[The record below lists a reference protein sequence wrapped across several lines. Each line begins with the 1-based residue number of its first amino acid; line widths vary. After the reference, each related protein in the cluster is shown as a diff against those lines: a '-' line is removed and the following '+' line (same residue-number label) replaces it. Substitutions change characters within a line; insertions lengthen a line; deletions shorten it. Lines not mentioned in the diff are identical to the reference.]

1 MHKVWII
8 ARNEYLVNLRRPGFL
23 ITTAIFPL
31 IGLAILIIGAAF
43 GGQAGAFLEQ
53 SFEPQTGRI
62 GVVDQSGL
70 FTPILPE
77 YDGKFLPYADAAAG
91 QAALRAGE
99 TDALLV
105 FPADYLASGSVK
117 VNVIGSG
124 FSGAV
129 LQDSDGTRMF
139 ILDHLLRGKM
149 EDTLRVRA
157 EIPMVMQLEALS
169 AAGGQSTSGEG
180 ASFVASFVVPYMIS
194 LFLVISIFASSGYL
208 LQSVAEEKENRVMEI
223 ILSSV
228 SAPQLMAGKI
238 IGLGAL
244 GLTQILIWLVSAWAL
259 SRGAT
264 ELLSFNIPLLA
275 RIDILVLAVVYYL
288 LGYSLFAVL
297 MTTAGSLGT
306 SQRESQQIAGLF
318 SFSAAI
324 PYMISGF
331 LFANPDVLLGRI
343 FSWIPLT
350 APTMMML
357 RLPLSNNLPLMDI
370 AISIAGLL
378 ITIPLTLWAG
388 AKIFRMGLLMYGKRP
403 DLRQIWNALRQA

>member
-1 MHKVWII
+1 MRKVWII
-8 ARNEYLVNLRRPGFL
+8 ARNEYLVNIRRPGFL
-23 ITTAIFPL
+23 IMTAIFPL
-31 IGLAILIIGAAF
+31 IGAAILVIATLF
-43 GGQAGAFLEQ
+43 GNQAGSFLEQ
-53 SFEPQTGRI
+53 SFEPQTKNI

-70 FTPILPE
+70 FTPVLPE
-77 YDGKFLPYADAAAG
+77 YTGQYIPYPDATSG
-91 QAALRAGE
+91 QEALRAGKV
-99 TDALLV
+99 DALLI
-105 FPADYLASGSVK
+105 FAPDYLATGNVT

-129 LQDSDGTRMF
+129 LQDSEGTRMF
-139 ILDHLLRGKM
+139 ILDHLLRGKV

-157 EIPMVMQLEALS
+157 EIPMVVQLETLS
-169 AAGGQSTSGEG
+169 ATGVQASGSG
-180 ASFVASFVVPYMIS
+180 DATFFSSFIVPYMIS
-194 LFLVISIFASSGYL
+194 LFLVISIFTSSGYL
-208 LQSVAEEKENRVMEI
+208 LQSVAEEKENRVMEL

-228 SAPQLMAGKI
+228 SSQQLMAGKI
-238 IGLGAL
+238 IGLGAM
-244 GLTQILIWLVSAWAL
+244 GMTQILIWLASAWAL

-264 ELLSFNIPLLA
+264 ALLSFNIPLLA
-275 RIDILVLAVVYYL
+275 RADILILAVVYYF

-331 LFANPDVLLGRI
+331 LFTNPDALLARI
-343 FSWIPLT
+343 LSWIPLT

-357 RLPLSNNLPLMDI
+357 RLPLSSNLPWVDI
-370 AISIAGLL
+370 VISIAGLL
-378 ITIPLTLWAG
+378 VTIPLALWAG

-403 DLRQIWNALRQA
+403 SLRQIWSSLRQA